1 MRIFERLF
9 VPLDFSVS
17 SHTALRLAGGLT
29 EPPAEVYVAHAIEP
43 WLPYVKDVLFPYAA
57 LGEDEVEFEHELQQQ
72 AYACIE
78 RTYKL
83 ESLSRCHP
91 ADILVGAAHECLPN
105 ALKRVGADLIVMG
118 AFGASGPRPE
128 SLGSVTSLV
137 LRHVVDPVLVV
148 RTHTPRPTIKRVLC
162 ALDLSTQSST
172 VLDAALSLALS
183 CGAEM
188 ETVYVLPD
196 PLAYDTNNLLSSQLK
211 IDKKSLLNH
220 AKDKIEAL
228 FERALEGVEIPFPQ
242 EQKVA
247 DLWKKRRVLF
257 GDPAKA
263 VMERADQLDADV
275 IVVGS
280 RNIQNTPGPQLG
292 QTCWSIT
299 RRSPT
304 HVMVVPIEQASTL
317 LDADASDT

>member
-1 MRIFERLF
+1 
-9 VPLDFSVS
+9 
-17 SHTALRLAGGLT
+17 
-29 EPPAEVYVAHAIEP
+29 
-43 WLPYVKDVLFPYAA
+43 
-57 LGEDEVEFEHELQQQ
+57 
-72 AYACIE
+72 
-78 RTYKL
+78 
-83 ESLSRCHP
+83 
-91 ADILVGAAHECLPN
+91 
-105 ALKRVGADLIVMG
+105 MG

-162 ALDLSTQSST
+162 ALDLSAQSSA
-172 VLDAALSLALS
+172 VLDAALSLAVS
-183 CGAEM
+183 CDADL

-196 PLAYDTNNLLSSQLK
+196 PLAHDTNNLLSSQLK
-211 IDKKSLLNH
+211 VDRKALLAH

-228 FERALEGVEIPFPQ
+228 FERALEGVDVPFPQ
-242 EQKVA
+242 QQQVA
-247 DLWKKRRVLF
+247 QLWRKRRVLF

-263 VMERADQLDADV
+263 VMARADQIDADV

-280 RNIQNTPGPQLG
+280 RDIQNTPGPLMG

-299 RRSPT
+299 RRSTT

-317 LDADASDT
+317 LDADAEDA